1 MITIYNFITTRLNKY
16 NKLDYEFN
24 FENGNLVNT
33 PIRATSLN
41 NALNKFNEL
50 TNFKPIYE
58 IEIKKY
64 NK

>member
-1 MITIYNFITTRLNKY
+1 MVIIYNFITTRLDKH

-24 FENGNLVNT
+24 FENGNLMNE
-33 PIRATSLN
+33 PIRENSLN
-41 NALNKFNEL
+41 KALNKFNQL
-50 TNFKPIYE
+50 TNFKPIYK